1 MNNLW
6 KAAKPISF
14 AAIVL
19 GIIWGVN
26 SCAERTQRF
35 KEECIRAGGSV
46 VSTSQDTMCL
56 QGVAATRN
64 KP

>member
-6 KAAKPISF
+6 KAAAPICS
-14 AAIVL
+14 AIVIL
-19 GIIWGVN
+19 GGLWAMNGC
-26 SCAERTQRF
+26 SERNQRF